1 MFDETPNDSR
11 HDADLFDFCEFPHPG
26 AGGLSETP
34 AEIGIER
41 TPVLAGLVESLML
54 NRSIGEAATDIE
66 LSVLGHR
73 G

>member
-34 AEIGIER
+34 AEIGIEGR
-41 TPVLAGLVESLML
+41 RFWQVWSRA
-54 NRSIGEAATDIE
+54 
-66 LSVLGHR
+66 
-73 G
+73 